1 MRKTLSGR
9 LTALCLLFSSGLAS
23 AAPFTTADLVSWPR
37 MSVADFACLLE
48 QRTGHAD
55 AQFSCAASRKLSN
68 WGDACHDTELS
79 YAGPQL
85 PEALVHQLDPRI
97 VAVDLDWEYGRLQSV
112 NVTFEKIMTAE
123 EVADIFPQVNLEDPT
138 SRDNL
143 SNASLQDCAEDAS
156 CLYLEGFEH
165 LGGGDVDCE
174 DAQ

>member
-23 AAPFTTADLVSWPR
+23 AVPFTTADLVSWPR

-55 AQFSCAASRKLSN
+55 AQFSCAASKKLSN

-112 NVTFEKIMTAE
+112 NVTFDKIMTAE
-123 EVADIFPQVNLEDPT
+123 EVADIFPDVNLDDPT

-143 SNASLQDCAEDAS
+143 SNASLQDCAENAS

-165 LGGGDVDCE
+165 LGAADVECT